1 MESKASIGTVDV
13 GTAQPTHG
21 NRHNRRSMAH
31 KRSSMAA
38 ILVSSGGND
47 YHYDYDYGYGYDC
60 DCDSEC
66 DADIVNDD
74 VYS

>member
-13 GTAQPTHG
+13 GTTQPTHG
-21 NRHNRRSMAH
+21 NRHSRRSMAH

-47 YHYDYDYGYGYDC
+47 YHYHYHSDYDY